1 LPSRKEHVAL
11 DRLVFG
17 KTYGRIHQIK
27 DSPSKWMG
35 SKHRKALHDPVS
47 NLLLA
52 LIEYPRDPTRA
63 FLSAQLHDLVDFA
76 ISKAKSG
83 ERRKTKGR
91 L

>member
-11 DRLVFG
+11 DRLLLG
-17 KTYGRIHQIK
+17 KTYERIHLMK
-27 DSPSKWMG
+27 DKPSKWMG

-52 LIEYPRDPTRA
+52 LIEYPKDPTRA
-63 FLSAQLHDLVDFA
+63 FLSGQLHDLLDFGLT
-76 ISKAKSG
+76 KARG
-83 ERRKTKGR
+83 RRKTKVR

>member
-1 LPSRKEHVAL
+1 LPSRKTHLAL

-17 KTYGRIHQIK
+17 KTYDKVHHIK
-27 DSPSKWMG
+27 DKPSKWMG

-47 NLLLA
+47 NLVLA

-63 FLSAQLHDLVDFA
+63 FLSAQLHDLIDFG
-76 ISKAKSG
+76 ISKARG
-83 ERRKTKGR
+83 RRKTKVR